1 MDIQQE
7 FDKFMYNQMVGWV
20 MTHQHLLRN
29 FELYEKEKEEYKNEQ
44 IRIFIEKY
52 LN

>member
-7 FDKFMYNQMVGWV
+7 FEKFMFGKMSLWA

-29 FELYEKEKEEYKNEQ
+29 LQLYENEKEEYKNEQ